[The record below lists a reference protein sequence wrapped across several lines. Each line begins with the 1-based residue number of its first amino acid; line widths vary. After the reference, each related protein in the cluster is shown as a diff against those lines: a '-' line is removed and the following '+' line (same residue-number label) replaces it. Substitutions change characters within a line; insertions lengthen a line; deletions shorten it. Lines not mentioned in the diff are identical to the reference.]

1 MEQVSS
7 NTAELPIREPVVKL
21 YKQKK
26 KENRDL
32 PPKEPLTLNE
42 TTNILLKIFEENPV
56 TIVIDALDECDP
68 GERHNL
74 LSALDTIIKES
85 ASLVHVFVSSRNDGD
100 IVCQLEESPNIFI
113 RASDNSADIARYV
126 HDQVSEAIRKKRMA
140 RGKVSPETK
149 ELIISTLIEGAQG
162 MQVPFVVTMCQTSDY
177 LGFGGSVFKSSN
189 CVIINE

>member
-1 MEQVSS
+1 LEQVSS
-7 NTAELPIREPVVKL
+7 NTAELPIREPVVKI

-26 KENRDL
+26 KENRAL
-32 PPKEPLTLNE
+32 PPKEPLTLDE
-42 TTNILLKIFEENPV
+42 TTDIPLKIFEENPV
-56 TIVIDALDECDP
+56 TIVIDALDGCDP

-74 LSALDTIIKES
+74 LSALDTIITES

-126 HDQVSEAIRKKRMA
+126 HDQVSEATRKKRMA

-162 MQVPFVVTMCQTSDY
+162 M
-177 LGFGGSVFKSSN
+177 
-189 CVIINE
+189 